1 MVDVAAQ
8 ALHVTFVLPK
18 LTRYPVGGLKVHYQY
33 ANALAARNH
42 KVTVLHPAT
51 PRRLPTVRDLA
62 WYARVRSDRLLL
74 DRPPV
79 PWIDLDEHIDVAF
92 RFRLTPTCLPRAD
105 VTVLTAWQ
113 TAERTVGCRAD
124 AGALFQIVYDYEHW
138 QAEPLLRPRM
148 QRALARKDVHQIATS
163 TAVAALLH
171 EIGRAPIALIPSGL
185 QPGEFGLDEPTGKRS
200 VVGFALRP
208 GRSKDMDTAFA
219 AADAIRL
226 TAPSTRIECF
236 GDPRLPVP
244 DGVTNLGRL
253 SSTALRA
260 FYNRIAVF
268 MLTSRYEGWGL
279 PVAEAMACG
288 AAVVSTRNGGT
299 EDFVSH
305 GHNGLLVPVGD
316 PEAIASS
323 VVWLLEHGTDRRRIA
338 AQAVSDARAM
348 TIDRSVDRIES
359 LLLALSRPDSRRVV
373 L

>member
-1 MVDVAAQ
+1 MATQ

-18 LTRYPVGGLKVHYQY
+18 LTRYPVGGFKVHYQY

-62 WYARVRSDRLLL
+62 WYARVRSGRFLL

-79 PWIDLDEHIDVAF
+79 PWFDLDERIDVAL
-92 RFRLTPTCLPRAD
+92 RSRLTPTCLPKAD
-105 VTVLTAWQ
+105 ITVLTAWQ
-113 TAERTVGCRAD
+113 TAERTIGCRAD
-124 AGALFQIVYDYEHW
+124 AGALVQIVYDYEHW
-138 QAEPLLRPRM
+138 QAEPSLRPRM
-148 QRALARKDVHQIATS
+148 KRALGRKDVHQIATS
-163 TAVAALLH
+163 TAVATLLH

-185 QPGEFGLDEPTGKRS
+185 QSDEFGLDEPTGERS

-208 GRSKDMDTAFA
+208 GQSKDMDTAFA

-226 TAPSTRIECF
+226 AVPSTRIECF

-244 DGVTNLGRL
+244 DGVTSLGRL

-260 FYNRIAVF
+260 FYNRVAVF

-279 PVAEAMACG
+279 PAAEAMACG

-299 EDFVSH
+299 EDFVRH

-316 PEAIASS
+316 PEVIASS
-323 VVWLLEHGTDRRRIA
+323 VVWLLEHGEDRKRIA
-338 AQAVSDARAM
+338 SQAASDARAM
-348 TIDRSVDRIES
+348 TVDRSVDRIEN
-359 LLLALSRPDSRRVV
+359 LLWALSRPESHRVA